1 MGQGSSQLDADA
13 PITLDAPASSG
24 LSAMSGQEDDMAA
37 SSQLASE
44 ELTSKHR
51 PKNKDKKKKSSKR
64 KSEGSVKDQETSPLT
79 NGHGKNVEA
88 PTRNLARA
96 ESHAVRES
104 KDTTAGQ
111 DAAEDAKENVK
122 KSKKKSAKAA
132 EAESPVD
139 VAHGKSSKK
148 RKRKSKDAAD
158 LDEKAQPDVEPASAD
173 FTQTPNRL
181 ENEEKP
187 AKKMKNCKRL
197 SKSGVFPT
205 PVKET
210 PIPLPI
216 ALPISPEDSKDQT
229 PSKSKKKARG
239 ADADEQHDKENA
251 VRTAF
256 PETNDA
262 KLEDTQE
269 LEDGSS
275 KRHKKHKK
283 DKREKREKKG
293 KKEKRSRHSDA
304 LQTQESSGSQETPST
319 DPRNIEPQTVSS
331 RLPAADDSMIDPALL
346 PPSGTQ
352 EERQVNGWD
361 EEQPHK
367 KSKKSKSSRRSEKTE
382 TRNKEEAVRKAA
394 EQTYKEKPK
403 IGLFDTSDAHERTG
417 QTAYIEHQKKKEKRK
432 RKSEQAN
439 ASADGTQ
446 EVPSTAPEPIQ
457 ESRTKKRKTK
467 ASETDAEQQT
477 TSKGQKGSFGDSEDF
492 PSSGPYTKK
501 EIETLTRA
509 IETYR
514 DFYDLTQRQVNDIVQ
529 AGVFAEV
536 HNKSCKAFWDDICPC
551 LPNRWS
557 RETIIK
563 FVRRKWHNYEK
574 RGKWDPE
581 EDDML
586 REAYAR
592 FPGQWTNIGSELGR
606 FPDDCRDRWRN
617 YLSCS
622 DTMSTKRW
630 HDSEVNE
637 LLNIVQECLNSLLER
652 LPEDQQQRW
661 REELQCTEPRKIW
674 MPKEIQNLV
683 RKMPICME
691 ALRAA
696 FSQKHP
702 RNTGQKR
709 ASDRRRGSSDTDSS
723 VVINWDLVS
732 EKMGKKRSRLQ
743 IMSKWKALENMYT
756 GELKDSFFT
765 EANHWRVENGQKW
778 ADNMLPG
785 DKYNIVLAM
794 QDLGL
799 TNEERIVWNTVAYHD
814 LVRLRWAHQAKMTWL
829 LMKSLVPP
837 QDSLPKTLDALKKYY
852 EKNHAGELDKHWHK
866 PRKGS
871 KSATQSREASEA
883 ATNGNGTGELEWR
896 GGVKFPKATKSA
908 AWVSNEDD
916 EDEDGAQ

>member
-13 PITLDAPASSG
+13 PNAPDTVESSG
-24 LSAMSGQEDDMAA
+24 VNVMSGQEDDMAA

-44 ELTSKHR
+44 ELTSKYR
-51 PKNKDKKKKSSKR
+51 PKNKERKKKSSKR
-64 KSEGSVKDQETSPLT
+64 KSEGLVKNQEASPRT
-79 NGHGKNVEA
+79 NGYGKSVEVPSKAAA
-88 PTRNLARA
+88 PA
-96 ESHAVRES
+96 ESPAVKVP
-104 KDTTAGQ
+104 KDTMAQ
-111 DAAEDAKENVK
+111 QAAATDAKENVK

-132 EAESPVD
+132 EVESVAD
-139 VAHGKSSKK
+139 VAHEKPSKK
-148 RKRKSKDAAD
+148 RKRKSKEAAD
-158 LDEKAQPDVEPASAD
+158 LDATAQPDTEPAAAD
-173 FTQTPNRL
+173 LARTPNRP
-181 ENEEKP
+181 ESEEKSV
-187 AKKMKNCKRL
+187 KKLKNCKRL
-197 SKSGVFPT
+197 SKSGAFPT
-205 PVKET
+205 PLKET
-210 PIPLPI
+210 PIPLPV
-216 ALPISPEDSKDQT
+216 ALPRSPEDHRDQT

-239 ADADEQHDKENA
+239 SEGGERPDKENVA
-251 VRTAF
+251 S
-256 PETNDA
+256 PGTNDA
-262 KLEDTQE
+262 KVEDTRE
-269 LEDGSS
+269 LDEVTS
-275 KRHKKHKK
+275 KKQKK
-283 DKREKREKKG
+283 DKKDKMEKREKREKKE
-293 KKEKRSRHSDA
+293 KKSRRIDA
-304 LQTQESSGSQETPST
+304 LPTQESAGSQDNSST
-319 DPRNIEPQTVSS
+319 VPQIAMPQTASI
-331 RLPAADDSMIDPALL
+331 RLPAADDSLIDPALL
-346 PPSGTQ
+346 PQDGTQ
-352 EERQVNGWD
+352 NGQQVNGLG
-361 EEQPHK
+361 EEQPSHK
-367 KSKKSKSSRRSEKTE
+367 KSKKSKSSRRSEKAE
-382 TRNKEEAVRKAA
+382 TRNEDEAVRKPA
-394 EQTYKEKPK
+394 EKVHREKSK
-403 IGLFDTSDAHERTG
+403 NGLFDTSDAHERTG

-432 RKSEQAN
+432 RESEQVNGSTAN
-439 ASADGTQ
+439 GLQVS
-446 EVPSTAPEPIQ
+446 PSTAPESTQ
-457 ESRTKKRKTK
+457 EPRPKKRKTK
-467 ASETDAEQQT
+467 ASETDAQQDT
-477 TSKGQKGSFGDSEDF
+477 NSKGEKKGTLGDSDDF
-492 PSSGPYTKK
+492 PSSGPYTKM
-501 EIETLTRA
+501 EIATLTRA
-509 IETYR
+509 IDTYR
-514 DFYDLTQRQVNDIVQ
+514 DFYELTPRQVNDIVQ

-536 HNKSCKAFWDDICPC
+536 HNKSCKAFWDEICPC

-592 FPGQWTNIGSELGR
+592 FPGQWTNIGGELGR

-637 LLNIVQECLNSLLER
+637 LLNIVQECLNSLLEG

-683 RKMPICME
+683 RKMPICMD

-696 FSQKHP
+696 FAQKHP
-702 RNTGQKR
+702 RSTGQKR
-709 ASDRRRGSSDTDSS
+709 ATDRRRGSGETDSS

-765 EANHWRVENGQKW
+765 EANHWRIENGQKW
-778 ADNMLPG
+778 AENMLPG

-799 TNEERIVWNTVAYHD
+799 TNEERIVWNAVAYHD

-837 QDSLPKTLDALKKYY
+837 KDSLPKTLEALKRYY

-896 GGVKFPKATKSA
+896 GGVKFPKETKSA
-908 AWVSNEDD
+908 AWVSS
-916 EDEDGAQ
+916 EDEENDDGEQ